1 MSFVSVLVLLIKYSD
16 AEHYFQTKE
25 YLKRELLDIY
35 EIVDLILHP
44 SRYPLC
50 IYYPVT
56 ISSFKKADVVTSIH
70 YNLYE
75 PLISIIRLLLNMDS
89 RFSREIL
96 LDNIAS
102 LTGRGDFYYYYYSI
116 RDHLNKPLFSSMR
129 DLFNDNNVCISLDK
143 ALKRI
148 IQNSENIIL
157 KYH

>member
-1 MSFVSVLVLLIKYSD
+1 MSFVSVLVSLIKYSD
-16 AEHYFQTKE
+16 AEHYFLTKE

-35 EIVDLILHP
+35 ELVDLILHP

-50 IYYPVT
+50 IHYPVT
-56 ISSFKKADVVTSIH
+56 IRAYKKADTATFIH

-75 PLISIIRLLLNMDS
+75 PLISIVRLLFNMDS
-89 RFSREIL
+89 RFSREIV
-96 LDNIAS
+96 LDKITS
-102 LTGRGDFYYYYYSI
+102 LTGRGNFSYYYSI
-116 RDHLNKPLFSSMR
+116 RGYLNGPQCSSIG
-129 DLFNDNNVCISLDK
+129 DLLNDNNLCISLEN